1 MALPFLVD
9 VYTKTWEE
17 EKKDRDGGDQVWVC
31 IQMNSQG
38 LKDAEN
44 QVYCPCTS
52 KKSTRNL
59 CVHCR
64 GEVALTTMEGKH
76 VHSHFTILTGPVDQ

>member
-1 MALPFLVD
+1 MGL
-9 VYTKTWEE
+9 YTNEQP
-17 EKKDRDGGDQVWVC
+17 R
-31 IQMNSQG
+31 
-38 LKDAEN
+38 LKR
-44 QVYCPCTS
+44 CRKPSILHLHKCTL

>member
-17 EKKDRDGGDQVWVC
+17 EKKDKDGDDQVRRADEQPRRKRC
-31 IQMNSQG
+31 RKPSI
-38 LKDAEN
+38 LHLH
-44 QVYCPCTS
+44 CTS

-76 VHSHFTILTGPVDQ
+76 VHSDFTILTGPVD